1 MIWCFIG
8 NQRYFVLLG
17 LLYCSDFDYRFSIFI
32 ILFLGLWMTFL
43 KMNSSLI
50 HHYLFNFSLAAT
62 RRSTF
67 SESLEIC
74 LNNPWY
80 CFQSLISPFKFP
92 VWSTRSLFFIP
103 LMASKR
109 EGYTVKLFFQII
121 SWNTNLTLIHS
132 ILYHQI
138 TIKLFLSFH

>member
-8 NQRYFVLLG
+8 SQRYFDIIR
-17 LLYCSDFDYRFSIFI
+17 ST
-32 ILFLGLWMTFL
+32 ILFWFWLLLFYVYYSIL
-43 KMNSSLI
+43 RVMNDISKNQQLTYTS
-50 HHYLFNFSLAAT
+50 LFNFSLAAT

-80 CFQSLISPFKFP
+80 RFQSLISPFKFS
-92 VWSTRSLFFIP
+92 VWSTRSFYFIP

-132 ILYHQI
+132 ILYHPI